1 LLTYRKLPATLVAI
15 FAYAIMSG
23 FFTQGGVI
31 LAPAAAAFGQS
42 VPDAAALFSYLLA
55 GNLVAFLLS
64 LVLFDLLSIRS
75 VLFLAYGTLFAG
87 VALFATTHAFPVAC
101 AAIGVIGFGGGVG
114 LSAGAV
120 TISKLYAENRRA
132 VAFLSTDCAFSVA
145 GFIFPAVAGTAIAHG
160 LRWQTGYVVV
170 AGVAAIVLLATLW
183 IHFPQTGRAP
193 TRARERTPRPDAAT
207 IVRVLL
213 FGAALCVYL
222 CGQSAFLL
230 WAPHYLQ
237 TVLALPAPQANGIV
251 GSFWG
256 PSIVGLITAALVVS
270 RIPPRLVLLCAA
282 SAAVL
287 CTMLLAST
295 SSASL
300 FFEATLAFGFCST
313 CLYKLMISLG
323 TEQVAAAP
331 PQLVTFLLFSGA
343 LGGTLGPAL
352 SGRVVHA
359 FGLHAGPAMA
369 FVCYAAT
376 LALVVFALVL
386 ERSVQRDVP
395 VNALSS

>member
-1 LLTYRKLPATLVAI
+1 
-15 FAYAIMSG
+15 
-23 FFTQGGVI
+23 
-31 LAPAAAAFGQS
+31 
-42 VPDAAALFSYLLA
+42 LLA
-55 GNLVAFLLS
+55 YSTVF
-64 LVLFDLLSIRS
+64 V
-75 VLFLAYGTLFAG
+75 G
-87 VALFATTHAFPVAC
+87 VAAFATTHTFAVAC
-101 AAIGVIGFGGGVG
+101 AAIGVIGFGGAIG

-132 VAFLSTDCAFSVA
+132 VAFLCTDCAFSVA
-145 GFIFPAVAGTAIAHG
+145 GFIFPALASGMIARG
-160 LRWQTGYVVV
+160 LHWQTGYVLV
-170 AGVAAIVLLATLW
+170 AGVAALVLVATFW
-183 IHFPQTGRAP
+183 IRFPQTGRAP
-193 TRARERTPRPDAAT
+193 ALARERTPRPDAAT

-237 TVLALPAPQANGIV
+237 TVLALPAAQADGIV

-256 PSIVGLITAALVVS
+256 PSIFGLITAAFVVS
-270 RIPPRLVLLCAA
+270 RIPPRLVLLVAA
-282 SAAVL
+282 SAAVV
-287 CTMLLAST
+287 CTLLLAST
-295 SSASL
+295 ASAAI

-343 LGGTLGPAL
+343 LGGTIGPAL

-376 LALVVFALVL
+376 LALIVFALVL
-386 ERSVQRDVP
+386 ERTVQRDVP
-395 VNALSS
+395 VNALPS